1 MKKKEKRTGRSWRK
15 KALTGILA
23 VSMILQTSGMSLFAE
38 ENAGITKEAV
48 LSESEGTGSEKQSL
62 SSDSCE
68 SESTVNRAEPEASE
82 VPVASAKIVNQEES
96 SDPGNTDASLT
107 EVPETPGEITD
118 SEITETPG
126 EIADP
131 EITETPGEITNPE
144 ITETPGEVTEPEAS
158 AEPSASE
165 DSQAPSDAEIV
176 EDVTEDQETNVFED
190 AGQENVTIIPKLEG
204 IIFAGTD
211 YDLLKGVIADPSV
224 ITVNG
229 KEVSVK
235 VGISSLKRQK
245 MSTDG
250 VTYVDDPSYDWE
262 TLGRPT
268 TITPETPQ
276 QQYVVT
282 YRAYY
287 ADENGAETDCS
298 SKEVRLSVAATGD
311 YGKVLPDD
319 QNKDEA
325 YISKAGILKDE
336 TVTGTVPF
344 DATEGAGNDT
354 SPDDQIVRSFDTV
367 SYTTMFY
374 TRMQPDAQRPAGYEK
389 GRFYFEIVLPY
400 EKSKAQFETNA
411 MGWLKAK
418 PSCYYEVT
426 EVNGSQVLRGS
437 FMLEPAEDNP
447 TAIGASYNELQVV
460 LRVLQMHNNDLV
472 QPQFTYWLEGNDV
485 GAQYKTMAGVAYTY
499 EEDGQ
504 TKTQAVKIPTG
515 SLVTGRQTSCAE
527 HGSAEAVSFAAD
539 PVTVSAVPRYNV
551 QIKNGGT
558 TDCQYLGTFNFDTGE
573 DFAPNKG
580 IGKVYGRMGAYGV
593 TLMMLGKD
601 GQGMR
606 GLEFPDENTPIQF
619 DLNVSSTFNAK
630 KVSHDNTEIRKPLLW
645 SLDQQMSS
653 AENRWNSDHRKL
665 LCTGTKATFAAPLN
679 KGKDLAT
686 TCYDGGT
693 WSQQTDEN
701 GTIHVTV
708 QGFKINVDH
717 FPQMDTGN
725 LKTYTY
731 YDPAVQKNY
740 WEIEKACF
748 SAGEV
753 WLIQPYQDENG
764 TAYVDKFNSSEG
776 TFSVKLSASE
786 FTMKSISGQAFGPDN
801 STSFREEK
809 LDDNSVIQSMVQE
822 RRGKIDNHLL
832 FLRGNY
838 SNYLDALS
846 EGCEADGKD
855 WATRGTSIVIE
866 DYLNDSAAEGIN
878 TRLAYDQLIKF
889 DDVFFEPSGVRVTK
903 YGYQGL
909 RDEETQTIL
918 SQNKYKVLWG
928 AKPTKDGWDH
938 QGQKPDGTDY
948 DTEMLKATA
957 DDLVFYNSLS
967 ALKAAGCVPVAVLVE
982 WRGLADISGKNDL
995 YLYVN
1000 GKIKDDC
1007 PVGYVY
1013 MACHGAKVWKEAN
1026 ITKQVAESLGQDDSY
1041 APTHAEYDT
1050 YVKSDLF
1057 PTREGGNQLKYAADY
1072 PKGCWTS
1079 DYSTDSGI
1087 YGYFKSVYKD
1097 NKYVDGIAGRD
1108 GGDSCLV
1115 MSHMTEIIAQTAQA
1129 GNQPSEHKQVY
1140 DMSANQRYV
1149 DYKLNPSIRVSGGE
1163 PGTTGGTDTTDVTI
1177 EVDLPED
1184 LSLTYKEDSACW
1196 GGTYQEQKGAPGKVT
1211 GGINLDQENITEY
1224 VYKEIDGKQKITG
1237 LKWVLKDVTID
1248 MSKQVTTLNPI
1259 YFSCQIGVNGDDD
1272 KDVKNGQQI
1281 QITARISSTLDQREQ
1296 KTAFSNLSNVGI
1308 SVLKESAVSLS
1319 KLAQQSVA
1327 EKAQDMGFTMN
1338 VGNNSATARPGSYI
1352 IEGLPYTGEQSDSS
1366 FHGPLTVNEFS
1377 FGAKKEADADLLS
1390 TNLKFYYTTNLAYQ
1404 GKTSTWYMNEDGT
1417 SDFDGDGTPETGGF
1431 DFAANAD
1438 WKPITFRAKTSSDGV
1453 SSLQFVAENL
1463 PAIQAQKTEA
1473 ITAIVAYG
1481 TMPQR
1486 KTLKMHINLQL
1497 PEGEAGDVIKNSLTH
1512 GTLSAFASTYI
1523 VSRRLEGQTW
1533 LDDDMNGIRSQSEAS
1548 LNGTGVVLMKLKEN
1562 GDSQKLSDYQVYRY
1576 TGSDGMLH
1584 PAQVV
1589 TGQQLNLTTGAIS
1602 TYTKGHYSFINL
1614 PKGTFGVLFA
1624 DRNYEVP
1631 GLGKTSTALE
1641 LTPCTAALSNVGD
1654 NDRIDSD
1661 GLPCYAQENDPDYG
1675 TGDLKYSF
1683 IPDIFMPDESVLS
1696 TRVYVSSANDAG
1708 FFDRDKAC
1716 GQASLT
1722 GTKTVKGANPSAFE
1736 FGIYQDEACTALAG
1750 NQVQTNVAASDPAD
1764 GSFKFTFAYTMKDL
1778 KESTDSGKAAYA
1790 GEKTFVYYVKENSD
1804 KAGYAKDESIYK
1816 VEVLVSNKK
1825 GDGSLK
1831 NDGTLTVTPKV
1842 VRRKAA
1848 GESDFTVLTGN
1859 NAVLGFV
1866 NTYQAKGSATIKG
1879 TKKVSGGPLRED
1891 FTFGLYEDNQGVP
1904 GNRLDTATAV
1914 IPGGDSAYAEDGTGE
1929 FQFTLDYTMEDLA
1942 VKDQSGKITSY
1953 LAETEKTYYVQE
1965 EDLSSDAA
1973 GYGKDSS
1980 CYKITVRIVDQGDGT
1995 LKAVS
2000 QVEEKTAEDQTENA
2014 DRILFVNSFAAT
2026 GNASFQAEKK
2036 VVDGDMKAFSF
2047 DLYKNEKCTEKVSD
2061 QIFTNDQSTGKIEF
2075 TVPFKQGQDYAFD
2088 MKDMTT
2094 QENGRTVYAVQEL
2107 EGKTVVAKDF
2117 VYYIRENTEKLPEG
2131 YYSDNAVYK
2140 VTVTMKLDKDQGKAV
2155 LVPYK
2160 VTYQLQ
2166 EKDGEGF
2173 AYKEAKPVFTNEFK
2187 VQASPAPSVSPSVEP
2202 SVTPSV
2208 SPSVTPSV
2216 SPSVS
2221 PQVSPSVTPQVSPSV
2236 TPQVSPSVTPEV
2248 SPSVTPSASAV
2259 PGQNGN
2265 GGNPG
2270 SSGGSSNS
2278 GSQTQNVKTA
2288 DETPIAFYLL
2298 LFATSGILIL
2308 AVLRKKKWVD

>member
-1 MKKKEKRTGRSWRK
+1 
-15 KALTGILA
+15 
-23 VSMILQTSGMSLFAE
+23 
-38 ENAGITKEAV
+38 
-48 LSESEGTGSEKQSL
+48 
-62 SSDSCE
+62 
-68 SESTVNRAEPEASE
+68 
-82 VPVASAKIVNQEES
+82 
-96 SDPGNTDASLT
+96 
-107 EVPETPGEITD
+107 
-118 SEITETPG
+118 
-126 EIADP
+126 
-131 EITETPGEITNPE
+131 
-144 ITETPGEVTEPEAS
+144 
-158 AEPSASE
+158 
-165 DSQAPSDAEIV
+165 
-176 EDVTEDQETNVFED
+176 
-190 AGQENVTIIPKLEG
+190 
-204 IIFAGTD
+204 
-211 YDLLKGVIADPSV
+211 
-224 ITVNG
+224 
-229 KEVSVK
+229 
-235 VGISSLKRQK
+235 

-287 ADENGAETDCS
+287 VDENGAETDCG
-298 SKEVRLSVAATGD
+298 SKEVLLSVAATGE
-311 YGKVLPDD
+311 YGTVLPDD

-325 YISKAGILKDE
+325 YISNAGILKDE

-344 DATEGAGNDT
+344 DTTEGAGNDI
-354 SPDDQIVRSFDTV
+354 SPDDQVVRSFDTV

-374 TRMQPDAQRPAGYEK
+374 TRMQPDAQRPAGYEN

-418 PSCYYEVT
+418 PSCYYEVA
-426 EVNGSQVLRGS
+426 EVNGRQVLRGS

-460 LRVLQMHNNDLV
+460 LRVLQMHNGDLV

-485 GAQYKTMAGVAYTY
+485 GAQYQTVADAAYTY

-504 TKTQAVKIPTG
+504 IKTQAVKIPTG
-515 SLVTGRQTSCAE
+515 SLVTGSQATCVE
-527 HGSAEAVSFAAD
+527 HGKAEAVSFTAD
-539 PVTVSAVPRYNV
+539 PVTVSAAPRYNV

-593 TLMMLGKD
+593 TLMMLGKE

-606 GLEFPDENTPIQF
+606 GLEFPDENTAIQF
-619 DLNVSSTFNAK
+619 DLTVSSTFREK
-630 KVSHDNTEIRKPLLW
+630 KISHDNTEIRKPLLW
-645 SLDQQMSS
+645 SFDEQMTS
-653 AENRWNSDHRKL
+653 ATNRWNNDHRKL
-665 LCTGTKATFAAPLN
+665 LCTGTKASFAAPLN
-679 KGKDLAT
+679 HGKDVAT
-686 TCYDGGT
+686 TCYNGGT
-693 WSQQTDEN
+693 WAQQTDEN

-708 QGFKINVDH
+708 QGFKINTDR
-717 FPQMDTGN
+717 FPWTDTGM

-731 YDPAVQKNY
+731 YNPTIQQNY

-764 TAYVDKFNSSEG
+764 VPYVEKYNSSEG
-776 TFSVKLSASE
+776 TFSVNLTASDL
-786 FTMKSISGQAFGPDN
+786 TMKSITGQAFGPDN
-801 STSFREEK
+801 SGSFREEK
-809 LDDNSVIQSMVQE
+809 LDDNSAIQAMVQE
-822 RRGKIDNHLL
+822 RQGKIDNHLL
-832 FLRGNY
+832 FLKGNY
-838 SNYLDALS
+838 SSYLDALT

-855 WATRGTSIVIE
+855 WATRGTRMVIE
-866 DYLNDSAAEGIN
+866 DYINDSAAEGVH
-878 TRLAYDQLIKF
+878 TRLAYDQLVKF
-889 DDVFFEPSGVRVTK
+889 DDVFFEPSSNVRVAK

-909 RDEETQTIL
+909 RDEESQTIL
-918 SQNKYKVLWG
+918 SENKYKVLWG
-928 AKPTKDGWDH
+928 AKPTKDGWNH
-938 QGQKPDGTDY
+938 QGQEPDGADY
-948 DTEMLKATA
+948 DTEMLQATA
-957 DDLVFYNSLS
+957 DDLIFYNSLEE
-967 ALKAAGCVPVAVLVE
+967 LKAAGCVPVAVLVE

-995 YLYVN
+995 YVYIS

-1013 MACHGAKVWKEAN
+1013 MACHAARVWKEAN
-1026 ITKQVAESLGQDDSY
+1026 ITKQVAASLGQEASY
-1041 APTHAEYDT
+1041 APTHAEYDA

-1057 PTREGGNQLKYAADY
+1057 PTREGTSQVKYDADY
-1072 PKGCWTS
+1072 PKNCWIS
-1079 DYSTDSGI
+1079 EYSTDTGI
-1087 YGYFKSVYKD
+1087 YGYFKTIYKD

-1115 MSHMTEIIAQTAQA
+1115 MSHMTEILAQTAQA
-1129 GNQPSEHKQVY
+1129 GNKTSEHKQVY

-1184 LSLTYKEDSACW
+1184 LSLTYREDSAYW
-1196 GGTYQEQKGAPGKVT
+1196 GGTYQEQKGAPGKII
-1211 GGINLDQENITEY
+1211 GGINLDQEGITEY
-1224 VYKEIDGKQKITG
+1224 VYKEVDGKQKITG
-1237 LKWVLKDVTID
+1237 LKWVLKDVTVD
-1248 MSKQVTTLNPI
+1248 MSKQVTNLDPV

-1296 KTAFSNLSNVGI
+1296 KAVFNNLSEVGI

-1319 KLAQQSVA
+1319 KLAEQSVA

-1338 VGNNSATARPGSYI
+1338 VGNNSATARPDSYI

-1377 FGAKKEADADLLS
+1377 FGAKKEADADLFS
-1390 TNLKFYYTTNLAYQ
+1390 TNLKFYYTTNPAYQ
-1404 GKTSTWYMNEDGT
+1404 GKTSSWYMNEDGT

-1438 WKPITFRAKTSSDGV
+1438 WKPVTFRAKGGSDGE

-1463 PAIQAQKTEA
+1463 PAVNAQKTSA
-1473 ITAIVAYG
+1473 ITAIAAYG

-1497 PEGEAGDVIKNSLTH
+1497 PEGEAGDMIKNSLTH
-1512 GTLSAFASTYI
+1512 GALSAFASTYI

-1533 LDDDMNGIRSQSEAS
+1533 LDDDMNGVRSQSEAS
-1548 LNGTGVVLMKLKEN
+1548 LNGVSVVLMKLKEN
-1562 GDSQKLSDYQVYRY
+1562 GDPQKLSDYEVYRY
-1576 TGSDGMLH
+1576 TGSDGLLH
-1584 PAQVV
+1584 PAVST
-1589 TGQQLNLTTGAIS
+1589 TGQQLNLATGAAS
-1602 TYTKGHYSFINL
+1602 SYTKGHYSFVNL
-1614 PKGTFGVLFA
+1614 PKGTFGVLFS
-1624 DRNYEVP
+1624 DKNYEVP
-1631 GLGKTSTALE
+1631 GLGKQGTALD
-1641 LTPCTAALSNVGD
+1641 LTPYTAALANVGD

-1661 GLPCYAQENDPDYG
+1661 GLPCYAQENDTEYG
-1675 TGDLKYSF
+1675 AGDLKYSF
-1683 IPDIFMPDESVLS
+1683 IPNILMPDESALS

-1708 FFDRDKAC
+1708 FFDRDIAS
-1716 GQASLT
+1716 GTASLT
-1722 GTKTVKGANPSAFE
+1722 GKKTVKGANPSAFE

-1750 NQVQTNVAASDPAD
+1750 SQVQTNVAASDPAD
-1764 GSFKFTFAYTMKDL
+1764 GSFGFTFAYTMKDL
-1778 KESTDSGKAAYA
+1778 KESTGSGKAAYA

-1816 VEVLVSNKK
+1816 IEVLVSNKK
-1825 GDGSLK
+1825 DDGSLK

-1842 VRRKAA
+1842 AGRKAA
-1848 GESDFTVLTGN
+1848 GESDFTALTGN
-1859 NAVLGFV
+1859 DAVLEFV
-1866 NTYQAKGSATIKG
+1866 NIYQAKGSARITG
-1879 TKKVSGGPLRED
+1879 TKRVSGGPLRED
-1891 FTFGLYEDNQGVP
+1891 FTFSLYEDNQGTP

-1914 IPGGDSAYAEDGTGE
+1914 IPNGDSAYAEDGTGE
-1929 FQFTLDYTMEDLA
+1929 FSFTLDYTMDDLA

-1953 LAETEKTYYVQE
+1953 LTETEKTYYVQE

-1973 GYGKDSS
+1973 GYGKDNS
-1980 CYKITVRIVDQGDGT
+1980 CYKVTVRIADQGDGT
-1995 LKAVS
+1995 LQAVP
-2000 QVEEKTAEDQTENA
+2000 QVVEKTMEGQTENA
-2014 DRILFVNSFAAT
+2014 DQILFVNSFAVT

-2036 VVDGDMKAFSF
+2036 VVGGDMKAFSF
-2047 DLYKNEKCTEKVSD
+2047 NLYKDEKCTEKASD
-2061 QIFTNDQSTGKIEF
+2061 QIFTNDLSTGKIEF

-2088 MKDMTT
+2088 MKDMTA

-2107 EGKTVVAKDF
+2107 EGKTAVAKDF
-2117 VYYIRENTEKLPEG
+2117 VYYIRENAEKLPEG

-2140 VTVTMKLDKDQGKAV
+2140 VTVTMKLDEDQGKAV

-2173 AYKEAKPVFTNEFK
+2173 TYKEAEPVFTNEFK
-2187 VQASPAPSVSPSVEP
+2187 VQPSPA
-2202 SVTPSV
+2202 PSV

-2216 SPSVS
+2216 NPSVTPQVSPSVTPQVS
-2221 PQVSPSVTPQVSPSV
+2221 PSVTPQVSPSVTPQVSPSV

-2270 SSGGSSNS
+2270 SSGGSSNY

-2298 LFATSGILIL
+2298 LFAASAILIL
-2308 AVLRKKKWVD
+2308 AVLRKKKPVD

>member
-48 LSESEGTGSEKQSL
+48 LSESE
-62 SSDSCE
+62 
-68 SESTVNRAEPEASE
+68 
-82 VPVASAKIVNQEES
+82 VPAASAESVNQEAA
-96 SDPGNTDASLT
+96 SDPGNTDVSVT
-107 EVPETPGEITD
+107 EAPAEAVEGAETQGEVTTPETPGEVTAP
-118 SEITETPG
+118 ETPG
-126 EIADP
+126 EVTGP
-131 EITETPGEITNPE
+131 EISETPGEVIEPE
-144 ITETPGEVTEPEAS
+144 ITETPGEVTEPETS

-165 DSQAPSDAEIV
+165 DSQASSDAEIV
-176 EDVTEDQETNVFED
+176 EDVTENQETDVLED

-235 VGISSLKRQK
+235 IGINSLKRQK

-287 ADENGAETDCS
+287 ADENGAETDCG
-298 SKEVRLSVAATGD
+298 SKEVLLSVAATGE
-311 YGKVLPDD
+311 YGTVLPDD

-325 YISKAGILKDE
+325 YISNAGILKDE

-344 DATEGAGNDT
+344 DTTEGAGNDT
-354 SPDDQIVRSFDTV
+354 SPDDQIVRSFDTI

-485 GAQYKTMAGVAYTY
+485 GAQYKTIAGAAYTY

-504 TKTQAVKIPTG
+504 IKTQAMKIPTG
-515 SLVTGRQTSCAE
+515 SLVTGRQTSCVE
-527 HGSAEAVSFAAD
+527 HGNVEAVSFAAD
-539 PVTVSAVPRYNV
+539 PVTVSAAPRYNV

-580 IGKVYGRMGAYGV
+580 IGKVYGRIGAYGI
-593 TLMMLGKD
+593 TLMMLGKE

-606 GLEFPDENTPIQF
+606 GLEFPDENTDIQF
-619 DLNVSSTFNAK
+619 DLTVSSVFNAK

-645 SLDQQMSS
+645 SLDEQLPS
-653 AENRWNSDHRKL
+653 ETNRWNNDHRKL
-665 LCTGTKATFAAPLN
+665 LGTGTKAAYAAPLN
-679 KGKDLAT
+679 RGKDVAT
-686 TCYDGGT
+686 TCYNGGT
-693 WSQQTDEN
+693 WTQQTDEN

-708 QGFKINVDH
+708 QGFKINVDR
-717 FPQMDTGN
+717 FPWMDTGMV
-725 LKTYTY
+725 KTCTY
-731 YDPAVQKNY
+731 YDPEIQTNY
-740 WEIEKACF
+740 WDIENACF

-753 WLIQPYQDENG
+753 WLIQPYQDESG
-764 TAYVDKFNSSEG
+764 VAYVDKFNSAEG
-776 TFSVKLSASE
+776 TFNVKLAASE
-786 FTMKSISGQAFGPDN
+786 LTMKSVSGQSFGPD
-801 STSFREEK
+801 SSESFREEK
-809 LDDNSVIQSMVQE
+809 LKDNSAIQAMVQE
-822 RRGKIDNHLL
+822 QKGKISDQML
-832 FLRGNY
+832 FLKSNY
-838 SNYLDALS
+838 SNYLDALT
-846 EGCEADGKD
+846 EGCEDDGKD
-855 WATRGTSIVIE
+855 WATRGTSMVIE
-866 DYLNDSAAEGIN
+866 DFISDSAAEGTN
-878 TRLAYDQLIKF
+878 TRLAYDQLVKF
-889 DDVFFEPSGVRVTK
+889 DDVFLEPSSAKAEK

-909 RDEETQTIL
+909 RDEETQTVI
-918 SQNKYKVLWG
+918 SQNQYKLLWG
-928 AKPTKDGWDH
+928 AKPTKDGWNH
-938 QGQKPDGTDY
+938 QGQDPDGADY
-948 DTEMLKATA
+948 DTEMLQATA
-957 DDLVFYNSLS
+957 DDLIFYNSLEE
-967 ALKAAGCVPVAVLVE
+967 LKAAGCVPVAVLVE
-982 WRGLADISGKNDL
+982 WRGLADIGGKNAL
-995 YLYVN
+995 YLCIK
-1000 GKIKDDC
+1000 GKVKNDC

-1013 MACHGAKVWKEAN
+1013 MASHAARAWKEAD
-1026 ITKQVAESLGQDDSY
+1026 ITKQVAASLGQDNSY
-1041 APTHAEYDT
+1041 APTHAEYDA

-1057 PTREGGNQLKYAADY
+1057 PTREGNGQIKYDQDY
-1072 PKGCWTS
+1072 PKNFWTF
-1079 DYSTDSGI
+1079 DYAKSSHI
-1087 YGYFKSVYKD
+1087 YGYIKTVYKD
-1097 NKYVDGIAGRD
+1097 NKYVNGTAGRY

-1115 MSHMTEIIAQTAQA
+1115 MPHQTSILAQVAQA
-1129 GNQPSEHKQVY
+1129 GNKTSERKQVY

-1149 DYKLNPSIRVSGGE
+1149 DYKLNPSICVTAGE

-1248 MSKQVTTLNPI
+1248 MSKQVTKLNPI

-1281 QITARISSTLDQREQ
+1281 QIAARISSTLDQREQ
-1296 KTAFSNLSNVGI
+1296 KAVFKNLSQAGI

-1319 KLAQQSVA
+1319 KLAEQSVA

-1338 VGNNSATARPGSYI
+1338 VGNNSATARPDSYI

-1377 FGAKKEADADLLS
+1377 FGAKKEADADLFS
-1390 TNLKFYYTTNLAYQ
+1390 TNLKFYYTTNPAYQ

-1438 WKPITFRAKTSSDGV
+1438 WKPVTFRVKASSDGE

-1463 PAIQAQKTEA
+1463 PAVQTQKTEA
-1473 ITAIVAYG
+1473 ITAIAAYG

-1548 LNGTGVVLMKLKEN
+1548 LNGAGVVLMKLKEN
-1562 GDSQKLSDYQVYRY
+1562 GDPQKLSDYEVYRY
-1576 TGSDGMLH
+1576 TGSDGLLH

-1589 TGQQLNLTTGAIS
+1589 TGQQMNLTTGAIS
-1602 TYTKGHYSFINL
+1602 TYTEGHYSFINL
-1614 PKGTFGVLFA
+1614 PKGTFGILFA

-1631 GLGKTSTALE
+1631 GLGKISAALE
-1641 LTPCTAALSNVGD
+1641 LTPYTAALSNVGD

-1661 GLPCYAQENDPDYG
+1661 GLPCYAQENDTEYG
-1675 TGDLKYSF
+1675 AGDLKYSF
-1683 IPDIFMPDESVLS
+1683 IPNILMPDESALS

-1708 FFDRDKAC
+1708 FFDRDKAS
-1716 GQASLT
+1716 GTASLT
-1722 GTKTVKGANPSAFE
+1722 GKKTVKGANPSAFE

-1750 NQVQTNVAASDPAD
+1750 SQVQTNVAASDPAD
-1764 GSFKFTFAYTMKDL
+1764 GSFGFTFAYTMKDL
-1778 KESTDSGKAAYA
+1778 KESTGSGKAAYA

-1816 VEVLVSNKK
+1816 IEVLVSNKK
-1825 GDGSLK
+1825 DDGSLK

-1842 VRRKAA
+1842 AGRKAA
-1848 GESDFTVLTGN
+1848 GESDFTVLAGN
-1859 NAVLGFV
+1859 DAVLEFV
-1866 NTYQAKGSATIKG
+1866 NIYQAKGSARITG
-1879 TKKVSGGPLRED
+1879 TKRVSGGPLRED
-1891 FTFGLYEDNQGVP
+1891 FTFGIYEDNQGTP

-1914 IPGGDSAYAEDGTGE
+1914 IPNGDSAYAEDGTGE
-1929 FQFTLDYTMEDLA
+1929 FSFTLDYTMDDLA

-1953 LAETEKTYYVQE
+1953 LTETEKTYYVQE

-1973 GYGKDSS
+1973 GYGKDNS
-1980 CYKITVRIVDQGDGT
+1980 CYKVTVRITDQGDGT
-1995 LKAVS
+1995 LQAVP
-2000 QVEEKTAEDQTENA
+2000 QVVEKTMEGQTENA
-2014 DRILFVNSFAAT
+2014 DQILFVNSFAAT

-2036 VVDGDMKAFSF
+2036 VVGGDMKAFSF
-2047 DLYKNEKCTEKVSD
+2047 NLYKDEKCTEKASD
-2061 QIFTNDQSTGKIEF
+2061 QIFTNDLSTGKIEF

-2088 MKDMTT
+2088 MKDMTA

-2107 EGKTVVAKDF
+2107 EGKTAVAKDF
-2117 VYYIRENTEKLPEG
+2117 VYYIRENAEKLPEG

-2140 VTVTMKLDKDQGKAV
+2140 VTVTMKLDEDQGKAV

-2173 AYKEAKPVFTNEFK
+2173 TYKEAEPVFTNEFK
-2187 VQASPAPSVSPSVEP
+2187 VQPSPA
-2202 SVTPSV
+2202 PSV

-2216 SPSVS
+2216 NPSVTPQVSPSVTPQVS
-2221 PQVSPSVTPQVSPSV
+2221 PSVTPQVSPSVTPQVSPSV

-2270 SSGGSSNS
+2270 SSGGSSNY

-2298 LFATSGILIL
+2298 LFAASAILIL
-2308 AVLRKKKWVD
+2308 AVLRKKKPVD

>member
-1 MKKKEKRTGRSWRK
+1 MKRKQKRTGRSWRK

-23 VSMILQTSGMSLFAE
+23 VSMILQTTGATLFAE
-38 ENAGITKEAV
+38 ESNGIGTEAV
-48 LSESEGTGSEKQSL
+48 QT
-62 SSDSCE
+62 SDQ
-68 SESTVNRAEPEASE
+68 EA
-82 VPVASAKIVNQEES
+82 
-96 SDPGNTDASLT
+96 LT
-107 EVPETPGEITD
+107 ETTQVAEEFD
-118 SEITETPG
+118 Q
-126 EIADP
+126 
-131 EITETPGEITNPE
+131 
-144 ITETPGEVTEPEAS
+144 VTEPETSPQPEEA
-158 AEPSASE
+158 AEPEVPAESEEVPGSEPPEEPEVPEEPEEVSGLEMPEEPGETELPEEPSDVDASE
-165 DSQAPSDAEIV
+165 DVI
-176 EDVTEDQETNVFED
+176 EDQKTD
-190 AGQENVTIIPKLEG
+190 AGQDEITIIPKLEG
-204 IIFAGTD
+204 VIFAGTE
-211 YDLLKGVIADPSV
+211 YDLLDGVIADPSV
-224 ITVNG
+224 VTVNE
-229 KEVSVK
+229 KTFSVK
-235 VGISSLKRQK
+235 TGISSLKCQK
-245 MSTDG
+245 MGTDG
-250 VTYVDDPSYDWE
+250 VTYVDDPAYDWE
-262 TLGRPT
+262 ALGRPT
-268 TITPETPQ
+268 VITPDSPQ

-287 ADENGAETDCS
+287 ANENGTETDCG
-298 SKEVRLSVAATGD
+298 SKEVTLSVAATGD

-325 YISKAGILKDE
+325 YISNAGILKDE

-344 DATEGAGNDT
+344 DTTEGAGNDT

-374 TRMQPDAQRPAGYEK
+374 TRMQPDAQRPAGYEN
-389 GRFYFEIVLPY
+389 GRFYFEMVLPY
-400 EKSKAQFETNA
+400 EKNKAQFETNA

-418 PSCYYEVT
+418 PSCYYEVA

-447 TAIGASYNELQVV
+447 TAIGASYNELQIVI
-460 LRVLQMHNNDLV
+460 RVLQMHNGDLV

-485 GAQYKTMAGVAYTY
+485 GAQYQTVSGAAYTY

-504 TKTQAVKIPTG
+504 TKTQQVKIPAG
-515 SLVTGRQTSCAE
+515 GLVTGTSTSCAE
-527 HGSAEAVSFAAD
+527 HGIAEAVSFAAD

-580 IGKVYGRMGAYGV
+580 IGKVYGRMGAYGI

-619 DLNVSSTFNAK
+619 ELNVSSTFNAK

-645 SLDQQMSS
+645 SLDQQMPS

-786 FTMKSISGQAFGPDN
+786 LTMKSISGQVFGPDN

-822 RRGKIDNHLL
+822 RQGKIDNHLL

-838 SNYLDALS
+838 SNYLDALT

-855 WATRGTSIVIE
+855 WATRGTSMVIE

-995 YLYVN
+995 YLCVK

-1057 PTREGGNQLKYAADY
+1057 PTRESGNQLKYDNDY
-1072 PKGCWTS
+1072 PQSCWTS
-1079 DYSTDSGI
+1079 DYNTDSGV

-1163 PGTTGGTDTTDVTI
+1163 PGTTGGTDTTDVTV
-1177 EVDLPED
+1177 EVDLPEN
-1184 LSLTYKEDSACW
+1184 LSLTYKEGSACW
-1196 GGTYQEQKGAPGKVT
+1196 GGTYQEQKGAPGQVT
-1211 GGINLDQENITEY
+1211 GGINLDQEGITEY
-1224 VYKEIDGKQKITG
+1224 VYKEIDGKQRITG
-1237 LKWVLKDVTID
+1237 LKWVLKNVTID
-1248 MSKQVTTLNPI
+1248 MSKQVTTLDPI

-1281 QITARISSTLDQREQ
+1281 QITARISSLQDQREQ
-1296 KTAFSNLSNVGI
+1296 KAAFSNLSNVGI

-1319 KLAQQSVA
+1319 KLAEKSVA

-1338 VGNNSATARPGSYI
+1338 VGNNSATARRNSYI
-1352 IEGLPYTGEQSDSS
+1352 IEGLPYAGGQSESS
-1366 FHGPLTVNEFS
+1366 FHGPLTVTEFS
-1377 FGAKKEADADLLS
+1377 FGAKKAEDGDLFAK
-1390 TNLKFYYTTNLAYQ
+1390 NLTFYYTTDPAYQ
-1404 GKTSTWYMNEDGT
+1404 GKTSSWYMNEDGT
-1417 SDFDGDGTPETGGF
+1417 SDFDGDGTPESNGF
-1431 DFAANAD
+1431 DFASSPD
-1438 WKPITFRAKTSSDGV
+1438 WHPIAFRAKASSDGE
-1453 SSLQFVAENL
+1453 SSLQYVAKNL
-1463 PAIQAQKTEA
+1463 PAIAAQKTGGV
-1473 ITAIVAYG
+1473 TAIAAYG

-1486 KTLKMHINLQL
+1486 KTLKMHIDLQL
-1497 PEGEAGDVIKNSLTH
+1497 PEGEAGDMIKNSLTH
-1512 GTLSAFASTYI
+1512 GALSAFASTYI

-1533 LDDDMNGIRSQSEAS
+1533 LDDDMNGIRSQNEAP
-1548 LNGTGVVLMKLKEN
+1548 LNGVGVALMKLKEN
-1562 GDSQKLSDYQVYRY
+1562 GDPQKLSDYELYWY
-1576 TGSDGMLH
+1576 TGTDSLLH
-1584 PAQVV
+1584 PAVLT
-1589 TGQQLNLTTGAIS
+1589 TGQQLNLSTGAA
-1602 TYTKGHYSFINL
+1602 TAYTKGHYSFVNL
-1614 PKGTFGVLFA
+1614 PKGIFGVLFA
-1624 DRNYEVP
+1624 DKNYQVP
-1631 GLGKTSTALE
+1631 GFGKRDTVLD
-1641 LTPCTAALSNVGD
+1641 LTPYTGAPANMGE
-1654 NDRIDSD
+1654 NDRVDSD
-1661 GLPCYAQENDPDYG
+1661 GFPCYAQENDPEYG
-1675 TGDLKYSF
+1675 LGDLKYSF
-1683 IPDIFMPDESVLS
+1683 IPDILMPEESALS

-1708 FFDRDKAC
+1708 LFDRDQAS
-1716 GQASLT
+1716 GTASLT
-1722 GTKTVKGANPSAFE
+1722 GKKIIKGANPSAFE
-1736 FGIYQDEACTALAG
+1736 FGIYQDQACTALAG
-1750 NQVQTNVAASDPAD
+1750 SQVTSNVVQSDPAN
-1764 GSFKFTFAYTMKDL
+1764 GSFGFLFAYTMADL
-1778 KESTDSGKAAYA
+1778 KENSGSGKATYA
-1790 GEKTFVYYVKENSD
+1790 AEKTFTYYIKEKTD
-1804 KAGYAKDESIYK
+1804 KAGYVKDESIYK
-1816 VEVLVSNKK
+1816 IEVLVSNKK
-1825 GDGSLK
+1825 EDGSLK
-1831 NDGTLTVTPKV
+1831 NDGTLTVASRVTGK
-1842 VRRKAA
+1842 KAA
-1848 GESDFTVLTGN
+1848 DADDFTALSGKNTVLE
-1859 NAVLGFV
+1859 FV
-1866 NTYQAKGSATIKG
+1866 NTYQAQGSGEITG

-1891 FTFGLYEDNQGVP
+1891 FSFGLYEDNQGMP
-1904 GNRLDTATAV
+1904 GSKLETATAV
-1914 IPGGDSAYAEDGTGE
+1914 VPGGDSIYFEESIGA
-1929 FQFTLDYTMEDLA
+1929 FRFTLNYTMDDLA
-1942 VKDQSGKITSY
+1942 VKDPSGKILSY
-1953 LAETEKTYYVQE
+1953 LTETEKTYYVQE
-1965 EDLSSDAA
+1965 EDISAA
-1973 GYGKDSS
+1973 AVGYGKDSS
-1980 CYKITVRIVDQGDGT
+1980 CYKVVVRITDQGDGD
-1995 LKAVS
+1995 L
-2000 QVEEKTAEDQTENA
+2000 QVVPQVVEKRVGDQTENA
-2014 DRILFVNSFAAT
+2014 DQILFVNSFTAV

-2036 VVDGDMKAFSF
+2036 VVGGDMRVFSF
-2047 DLYKNEKCTEKVSD
+2047 GLYKDEKCTDKASD
-2061 QIFTNDQSTGKIEF
+2061 QAFSNDLTTGKIEF
-2075 TVPFKQGQDYAFD
+2075 MVPFKQGQDYAFD

-2094 QENGRTVYAVQEL
+2094 EENGKTAYAVQTL
-2107 EGKTVVAKDF
+2107 EGKTTVAKDF
-2117 VYYIRENTEKLPEG
+2117 VYYIREDADSLPEG
-2131 YYSDNAVYK
+2131 YYSDQAVYK
-2140 VTVTMKLDKDQGKAV
+2140 VTVTMRLDQEQGKAV
-2155 LVPYK
+2155 LIPCK
-2160 VTYQLQ
+2160 VTYQQQ
-2166 EKDGEGF
+2166 EKQGDGF
-2173 AYKEAKPVFTNEFK
+2173 TYKEAKPVFTNEFK
-2187 VQASPAPSVSPSVEP
+2187 ASP
-2202 SVTPSV
+2202 TPA
-2208 SPSVTPSV
+2208 
-2216 SPSVS
+2216 

-2236 TPQVSPSVTPEV
+2236 TPQVSPSVTPQVSPSVIPQV
-2248 SPSVTPSASAV
+2248 SPSVTPQVSPSVTPQASPSVTPSEEPSGTPSASIT
-2259 PGQNGN
+2259 PGQGGN
-2265 GGNPG
+2265 GGTSG
-2270 SSGGSSNS
+2270 GQSGGSSYGN
-2278 GSQTQNVKTA
+2278 QTQNVKTA
-2288 DETPIAFYLL
+2288 DETPIAFYML
-2298 LFATSGILIL
+2298 LFAASAILFL
-2308 AVLRKKKWVD
+2308 AAFRKKRS